1 MRGLKLVN
9 GDLTF
14 DSGGELSMIEGMDEI
29 AQSLFIIVQTRLGE
43 FYLDETVGTDQSAL
57 LAKQFDEDAAHDAIV
72 EALMEDDRVE
82 EITDIELTQT
92 GRTLNVS
99 FMVQTTTGDP
109 VTVDNVSV
117 DDDSG
122 GDDGA

>member
-82 EITDIELTQT
+82 EITDIEFTQT

>member
-1 MRGLKLVN
+1 MRGFKLVN
-9 GDLTF
+9 GDLSF
-14 DSGGELSMIEGMDEI
+14 KNNELEMIEGLDEI

-82 EITDIELTQT
+82 EVADIEFTQT
-92 GRTLNVS
+92 GRTLSVS
-99 FMVQTTTGDP
+99 FTVQTTTGDP

-117 DDDSG
+117 DDG
-122 GDDGA
+122 GDDSA

>member
-1 MRGLKLVN
+1 MKGLKLVN
-9 GDLTF
+9 GDLVF
-14 DSGGELSMIEGMDEI
+14 DSNGELSMIEGLDEI

-43 FYLDETVGTDQSAL
+43 FYLDENVGLDQSTIL
-57 LAKQFDEDAAHDAIV
+57 TKQFDEDAAHDAIV

-82 EITDIELTQT
+82 EVTDIEFTQT
-92 GRTLNVS
+92 GRTLSVS
-99 FMVQTTTGDP
+99 FTVQTTTGDP

-117 DDDSG
+117 DDG